1 MSVLRGRDRARRAI
15 AGLLASRELSWD
27 DEAELA
33 GAAEPSVVA
42 EPVPPELVRMSG
54 QLDLAAVGPDGG
66 AEPPPPRAA
75 ERPVGSRRAL
85 VAIDRSGAV
94 MSPLRRYAGRA
105 AAYGALSILS
115 TIGMCSLASGDPL
128 VMALSLVGTA
138 AWGHGILVTRWLE
151 QASALMLT
159 GELDRAESLL
169 RRCLRPPWGSEGVR
183 AHAHLRLSGIA
194 TRRGDHAQAVREARQ
209 AVSLFTTEYPP
220 QPQFIH
226 LSRYQEIRAL
236 VSDSRLP
243 DARYLFEELGEPPSG
258 DYLRAQHY
266 LTELYVALAEDR
278 MPFLDAPLWDRTQVA
293 LATPQAVPLLG
304 LCCWGFHKL
313 GDEEMSRHLLA
324 LTLSRDDEPLERTM
338 PLLWRFLDGQRKLVQ
353 ALPAAPAGET
363 APPAVAAPRRAG
375 RA

>member
-1 MSVLRGRDRARRAI
+1 
-15 AGLLASRELSWD
+15 
-27 DEAELA
+27 
-33 GAAEPSVVA
+33 
-42 EPVPPELVRMSG
+42 
-54 QLDLAAVGPDGG
+54 
-66 AEPPPPRAA
+66 
-75 ERPVGSRRAL
+75 
-85 VAIDRSGAV
+85 
-94 MSPLRRYAGRA
+94 
-105 AAYGALSILS
+105 
-115 TIGMCSLASGDPL
+115 
-128 VMALSLVGTA
+128 
-138 AWGHGILVTRWLE
+138 
-151 QASALMLT
+151 
-159 GELDRAESLL
+159 
-169 RRCLRPPWGSEGVR
+169 
-183 AHAHLRLSGIA
+183 
-194 TRRGDHAQAVREARQ
+194 
-209 AVSLFTTEYPP
+209 
-220 QPQFIH
+220 
-226 LSRYQEIRAL
+226 
-236 VSDSRLP
+236 
-243 DARYLFEELGEPPSG
+243 YLFEELGEPPSG

>member
-1 MSVLRGRDRARRAI
+1 MSAMHGRERARRAI

-27 DEAELA
+27 DEAEHP
-33 GAAEPSVVA
+33 GDGSSN
-42 EPVPPELVRMSG
+42 PVPPPAAAASG
-54 QLDLAAVGPDGG
+54 STALRPLGPEGG
-66 AEPPPPRAA
+66 AEGRSS
-75 ERPVGSRRAL
+75 ERPTGSRRAL
-85 VAIDRSGAV
+85 VAIDRTGAV

-115 TIGMCSLASGDPL
+115 TIGVCSLASGDPL

-159 GELDRAESLL
+159 GELDRAEALL

-220 QPQFIH
+220 QPQFIQ

-236 VSDSRLP
+236 ISDSRLP
-243 DARYLFEELGEPPSG
+243 DARYLFEELGEAPSG

-324 LTLSRDDEPLERTM
+324 LTLERDDEPLERTM
-338 PLLWRFLDGQRKLVQ
+338 PLLYRFLDGKRKV
-353 ALPAAPAGET
+353 ALTLATGRSDAEVPALG
-363 APPAVAAPRRAG
+363 PPRSG
-375 RA
+375 RG